1 VSAKNEVSAAISLL
15 GNSDWYQSGH
25 MHAESLMNELSRL
38 QSSLAEKDE
47 TIAGLREEVDRCHAR
62 LEIDHVFTG
71 GGKQEDGGFLRVEVP
86 MGERKSLPDAVACRD
101 DTIELQGEQ
110 IAELRARCEAAES
123 DPCPHCE
130 GSGRSACWNC
140 DGTGRR
146 HDNIRDSFNLAPAQS
161 ADRWDGKHWLEGTA
175 GGCNI
180 VTYNGEDV
188 VGVGYI
194 ANDNAR
200 EQVIADHNARL
211 DAQSAD
217 TPSEAPLDICGRPAQ
232 LLADPDDY
240 V

>member
-1 VSAKNEVSAAISLL
+1 MKQTAHIEEWNRRAAPSTESASPAEGAKPAAWVTPLL
-15 GNSDWYQSGH
+15 Y
-25 MHAESLMNELSRL
+25 
-38 QSSLAEKDE
+38 
-47 TIAGLREEVDRCHAR
+47 
-62 LEIDHVFTG
+62 
-71 GGKQEDGGFLRVEVP
+71 
-86 MGERKSLPDAVACRD
+86 
-101 DTIELQGEQ
+101 GEQ
-110 IAELRARCEAAES
+110 VTFYKPPAPAPGEDDEWYCYPLFRHPAPSACGVADSAAES

-146 HDNIRDSFNLAPAQS
+146 HDNIRDSFNLAHAQS